1 MNLTVFA
8 IWCIAAYL
16 VGSISWSYIFTWKL
30 KGYDLRTYGS
40 GNLGAT
46 NAGRLLGKKWA
57 VIIYLLDFGKGVF
70 GTCAGV
76 YFTDELSWNGIYVP
90 IVGGFLTVI
99 GHIFPFYLNF
109 KGGKGVA
116 TGSGVVFALAPWTG
130 LCALGV
136 WVVVSFLTR
145 LVSAASVLSAISL
158 PIWYPLLAKS
168 QDDPLF
174 WSFESFLIAV
184 ALLVTV
190 MHHTNI
196 KRILRGE
203 EDKSWV
209 KKK

>member
-1 MNLTVFA
+1 MNHLVFA
-8 IWCIAAYL
+8 SWCLASYL
-16 VGSISWSYIFTWKL
+16 VGSISWSYLITWKIN
-30 KGYDLRTYGS
+30 GTDLRNFGS

-57 VIIYLLDFGKGVF
+57 LIIYLLDFAKGVF

-76 YFTDELSWNGIYVP
+76 YFTDDLVWNGLYVP

-99 GHIFPFYLNF
+99 GHIFPFYLKF

-116 TGSGVVFALAPWTG
+116 TGSGVVLALAPWTG
-130 LCALGV
+130 LCAFGV
-136 WVVVSFLTR
+136 WLLVAFATR

-158 PIWYPLLAKS
+158 PLWFPLLS
-168 QDDPLF
+168 GGTEQELF
-174 WSFESFLIAV
+174 WSYEWFLVAV
-184 ALLVTV
+184 AILVTV

-196 KRILRGE
+196 KRIIRGE